1 MTLYKA
7 RKDNIEFYIQ
17 PEMIEAYA
25 AMGYV
30 VIKLDERIL
39 TDEEMKSEITLGERN
54 IGSAGG
60 RNE

>member
-1 MTLYKA
+1 
-7 RKDNIEFYIQ
+7 
-17 PEMIEAYA
+17 MIEAYA